1 MAGTCACSLTNEDRT
16 GTNIHAGPSV
26 YLYTRLSRVRK
37 CLGVYRVRPSPPPR
51 TINQLHPGR
60 KEILDGMLG
69 ANLICFQTYS
79 YTRHFTST
87 CVRVCGY
94 ETTSKG
100 ATATSTSASRGAS
113 VVPRGAIGTGTG
125 TAGTGTGR
133 TRGTSLTR
141 VGKGTKGGAGVEKY
155 VGIDVQGHVAAVTHC
170 PVGVDAERVA
180 RDT

>member
-1 MAGTCACSLTNEDRT
+1 
-16 GTNIHAGPSV
+16 
-26 YLYTRLSRVRK
+26 
-37 CLGVYRVRPSPPPR
+37 
-51 TINQLHPGR
+51 
-60 KEILDGMLG
+60 MLG

-100 ATATSTSASRGAS
+100 ATVASATASRGAS
-113 VVPRGAIGTGTG
+113 VVPRGATGTG
-125 TAGTGTGR
+125 IEL
-133 TRGTSLTR
+133 TRGKSLTR
-141 VGKGTKGGAGVEKY
+141 GGKGLKGGAGYEKY

-180 RDT
+180 KDT

>member
-1 MAGTCACSLTNEDRT
+1 MFTAYVS
-16 GTNIHAGPSV
+16 P
-26 YLYTRLSRVRK
+26 
-37 CLGVYRVRPSPPPR
+37 PPPR
-51 TINQLHPGR
+51 TTNQLYPGR

-113 VVPRGAIGTGTG
+113 VVPRSATGTG
-125 TAGTGTGR
+125 VGPTRGASLTR
-133 TRGTSLTR
+133 RGTS
-141 VGKGTKGGAGVEKY
+141 VKGGAGVEKY